1 MHRSNDHDNQTTKEE
16 AKTND
21 KEMVEAGE
29 EEGLVQYNVDQ
40 DDDIYNNKAIKESKS
55 KEHDPAQFQLAQTLK
70 TLLISKLEEQR
81 EIEVLEE
88 TVGTE
93 ERIEFLTFPL
103 EWKNYEQTME
113 QTNTIVKNVLSDV
126 IGSTSESLTEIQPT
140 KLADFE
146 GGNIKKT
153 SQ

>member
-1 MHRSNDHDNQTTKEE
+1 MPEE
-16 AKTND
+16 IA
-21 KEMVEAGE
+21 
-29 EEGLVQYNVDQ
+29 
-40 DDDIYNNKAIKESKS
+40 
-55 KEHDPAQFQLAQTLK
+55 
-70 TLLISKLEEQR
+70 
-81 EIEVLEE
+81 
-88 TVGTE
+88 GTE